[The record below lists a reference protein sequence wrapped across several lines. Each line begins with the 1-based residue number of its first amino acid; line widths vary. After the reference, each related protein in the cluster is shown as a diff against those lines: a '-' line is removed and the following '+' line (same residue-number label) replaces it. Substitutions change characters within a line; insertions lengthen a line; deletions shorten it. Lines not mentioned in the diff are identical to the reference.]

1 MDAQARRSIQNV
13 LLPYY
18 QSSSYRASHLVYQV
32 LDVGLL
38 KVKIVQIKLK
48 IKANY
53 HVSRSVLG
61 PRNSIHEKSSCYTVL
76 LKLPTSAQLYRAVPA
91 MGTDTRCRAYLH
103 GGRGPQVGEVCQG
116 KGCGF

>member
-32 LDVGLL
+32 LDVGLF
-38 KVKIVQIKLK
+38 KGKIVQIKLK

-76 LKLPTSAQLYRAVPA
+76 LKLPTSVQLYRAVPA
-91 MGTDTRCRAYLH
+91 MRTDTRCRAYLH
-103 GGRGPQVGEVCQG
+103 GGRGPQVGEVTRLSI
-116 KGCGF
+116 